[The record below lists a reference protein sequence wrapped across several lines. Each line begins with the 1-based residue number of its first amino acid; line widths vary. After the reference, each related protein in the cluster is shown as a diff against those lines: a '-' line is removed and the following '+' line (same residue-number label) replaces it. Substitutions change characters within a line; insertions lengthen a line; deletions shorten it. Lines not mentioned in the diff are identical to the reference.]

1 VNCELIGI
9 DSYELLPQ
17 LISDQWEE
25 TFLIEPS
32 RCTLLMAAAAQI
44 TPEQIAERAARMKEQ
59 LSAGG
64 AIDGQD
70 PTYLVEDGIARIQL
84 KGPIS
89 KSGTSFDPRGSST
102 MARHNVRK
110 ALRDPQVRGV
120 WLNIESPGGAWAG
133 TSELNSAVAELAK
146 AKPVIVA
153 GEEIVASGGYLA
165 ATSASEI
172 WLNDPGVVGS
182 IGVYSTI
189 TDRSKLYER
198 AGLQVHLLKFG
209 TDKGIGVDGLP
220 ITESQLAVL
229 QQRVNQIGEMF
240 VEQVS
245 AGRRRQTSDV
255 LQWATGRT
263 YSAREGKQMGLIDQI
278 GTPEEALA
286 ALANRIKGRTAV
298 SMMGVKAMN
307 YSEIVAACRGIDPA
321 KPADAVFLAK
331 IQSQSNLTVD
341 SVKDAWAD
349 EKVAR
354 AEAAIKE
361 ANERAEKIKADAD
374 TRIAAATAQ
383 VEQQAEEK
391 ILSTGG
397 HKAPSGASVKS
408 GKTSTASSG
417 DEALIEELD
426 QRVKQYISEHPNV
439 RKIDALIAVA
449 KADSEF
455 AKEAHAANARLAA
468 RA

>member
-1 VNCELIGI
+1 MNCELIGI

-32 RCTLLMAAAAQI
+32 RATLLMAAASQI
-44 TPEQIAERAARMKEQ
+44 TTEQIAERAARMKEQ

-89 KSGTSFDPRGSST
+89 KTGTSFDPRGSST

-110 ALRDPQVRGV
+110 ALRDPQVRGA
-120 WLNIESPGGAWAG
+120 WINIESPGGAWAG

-165 ATSASEI
+165 ATSATEI

-220 ITESQLAVL
+220 ITESQLSVL
-229 QQRVNQIGEMF
+229 QERVNQIGGMF
-240 VEQVS
+240 VEQVA
-245 AGRRRQTSDV
+245 AGRRRQTADV
-255 LQWATGRT
+255 LKWATGRT

-278 GTPEEALA
+278 GTPDEALA

-298 SMMGVKAMN
+298 SMTGVKAMN
-307 YSEIVAACRGIDPA
+307 YSEIVAACKGIDPA

-331 IQSQSNLTVD
+331 IQSQSNLTAE
-341 SVKDAWAD
+341 SVREAWA
-349 EKVAR
+349 EERVSR
-354 AEAAIKE
+354 AEASAQTARKD
-361 ANERAEKIKADAD
+361 AEK
-374 TRIAAATAQ
+374 AAAEAQ
-383 VEQQAEEK
+383 TQISAATKKAETEAEER
-391 ILSTGG
+391 ILSAGG
-397 HKAPSGASVKS
+397 HKPPSGANKPGNV
-408 GKTSTASSG
+408 STASSG
-417 DEALIEELD
+417 DEALIEELNE
-426 QRVKQYISEHPNV
+426 RVNQYVSEHPKA
-439 RKIDALIAVA
+439 RKIDALIAVS
-449 KADSEF
+449 KADPDF
-455 AKEAHAANARLAA
+455 AAEAHAANKRLAA
-468 RA
+468 KA

>member
-1 VNCELIGI
+1 MNCELIGI
-9 DSYELLPQ
+9 DSYEMLPQ

-25 TFLIEPS
+25 TFLIEPA
-32 RCTLLMAAAAQI
+32 RATLLMAAASQI
-44 TPEQIAERAARMKEQ
+44 TTEQIAERAARMKEQ

-89 KSGTSFDPRGSST
+89 KTGTSFDPRGSST

-110 ALRDPQVRGV
+110 ALRDPQVRGA

-165 ATSASEI
+165 ATSATEI

-220 ITESQLAVL
+220 ITESQLSVL

-240 VEQVS
+240 VEQVA
-245 AGRRRQTSDV
+245 AGRRRQTADV
-255 LQWATGRT
+255 LKWATGRT

-298 SMMGVKAMN
+298 SMTGVKAMN
-307 YSEIVAACRGIDPA
+307 YSEIVAACKGIDPA
-321 KPADAVFLAK
+321 KPADAVFLTR
-331 IQSQSNLTVD
+331 IQSQGNLTVD

-354 AEAAIKE
+354 ADAAIKE
-361 ANERAEKIKADAD
+361 ANDRADKIKADAD
-374 TRIAAATAQ
+374 IRIAAATKQ
-383 VEQQAEEK
+383 SNQDAEER
-391 ILSTGG
+391 ILSAGG
-397 HKAPSGASVKS
+397 HKPPSGATKPGTASK
-408 GKTSTASSG
+408 ASSG

-426 QRVKQYISEHPNV
+426 QRVSQYITERPGT
-439 RKIDALIAVA
+439 RRIDALIAVS
-449 KADSEF
+449 KADPDF
-455 AKEAHAANARLAA
+455 ANEVHAANQRLAA